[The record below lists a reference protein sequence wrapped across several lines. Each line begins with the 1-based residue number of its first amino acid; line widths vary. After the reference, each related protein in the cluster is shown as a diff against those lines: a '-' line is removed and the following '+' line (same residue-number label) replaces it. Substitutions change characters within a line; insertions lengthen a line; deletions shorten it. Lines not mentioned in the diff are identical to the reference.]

1 MLTMALMR
9 PFSRLV
15 PAFVAACLLIADL
28 SLEAQTTITPP
39 STTSTSNESTTTP
52 STTSTSTASTTT
64 SEASS
69 TTTTTPAVTT
79 TVVTGSVAVFRL
91 TFEQTGDSIN
101 YRPYQGGYYIAPLE
115 GGSGSLILTLST
127 GTQKQYFSYEA
138 FGELFVAVKGRE
150 KRMVLSA
157 TATNDVSTTV
167 FYAIGDTDREI
178 EVEGRN
184 AVSKVKVAE
193 KMTGYA
199 VSADSEQDLP
209 FNGVTTSNSSIG
221 VAGVSILTARL
232 DETLTNVA
240 IRDDLDVAAEVD
252 TIIAILEG
260 AGYVNGNQQTTTG
273 TATTGTTAPTG
284 Q

>member
-1 MLTMALMR
+1 M
-9 PFSRLV
+9 
-15 PAFVAACLLIADL
+15 
-28 SLEAQTTITPP
+28 
-39 STTSTSNESTTTP
+39 
-52 STTSTSTASTTT
+52 
-64 SEASS
+64 
-69 TTTTTPAVTT
+69 
-79 TVVTGSVAVFRL
+79 VTGSVAVFRL

-115 GGSGSLILTLST
+115 GGSGSLILTLTT
-127 GTQKQYFSYEA
+127 GNQKQYFTYEA
-138 FGELFVAVKGRE
+138 FGELFVAVKGKE

-157 TATNDVSTTV
+157 TATNEVSTTV
-167 FYAIGDTDREI
+167 FYAIGNTDRDI

-193 KMTGYA
+193 KMVGYA

-209 FNGVTTSNSSIG
+209 FSGTATTTSIG
-221 VAGVSILTARL
+221 VAGASILTARL
-232 DETLTNVA
+232 DETLTSVA

-260 AGYVNGNQQTTTG
+260 SGYVDGSPQNAANGTAANAG
-273 TATTGTTAPTG
+273 TATAAG